1 MNYDIDKRLK
11 QIKVEDY
18 IWIIYLFIIFFSFY
32 GNYLEK
38 NFFLNNDL
46 QSKEKYQKINAIIF
60 SILIIIYA
68 YFEKEAINSY
78 KEKNKSKKK
87 QNYDKLILVASSA
100 ILISGFIF
108 LYIILDD
115 TDLEEEIAFN

>member
-1 MNYDIDKRLK
+1 MNYNISKRLE
-11 QIKVEDY
+11 QIQIEDY
-18 IWIIYLFIIFFSFY
+18 IWIIYLVIILFSFY
-32 GNYLEK
+32 GNSLEK
-38 NFFLNNDL
+38 KYFLYNDV
-46 QSKEKYQKINAIIF
+46 QSKDRYQKINAIIF
-60 SILIIIYA
+60 CVLIIIYA

-87 QNYDKLILVASSA
+87 HYYDKLILFASSA